1 MQKQSH
7 HHAATKDDWTIEWT
21 EEAIDAVQACIW
33 LHVHIPFPSLGVP
46 AASGIFFRL
55 PFGIIIRPI
64 SLLKQMNE

>member
-33 LHVHIPFPSLGVP
+33 LHVHSIPLPRCASSIWYFFSPAFWDYYSSHFPP
-46 AASGIFFRL
+46 ET
-55 PFGIIIRPI
+55 
-64 SLLKQMNE
+64 NE